1 MYGIK
6 VCNVPVGTDEFVDVY
21 LCDKMDDIKEKKYWR
36 VKELLDFLKTSLIKV
51 IPPCY

>member
-21 LCDKMDDIKEKKYWR
+21 LRDKMDDIKEKKYWR
-36 VKELLDFLKTSLIKV
+36 VKELLDPVRF
-51 IPPCY
+51 PED